1 MKRRVPPGLLPRWKW
16 MATGLL
22 FMGLGVMLVV
32 FLKMQQQTLK
42 LVHHHQLH
50 HSPEFSFLP
59 KSSRQRGENSS
70 KNDGNSDKLAFLFIA
85 RHSIPLDILWEHFF
99 LESQKHKYS
108 VYIHARPGYVYTT
121 ENTQCRSF
129 LNRQLK
135 NSVQVEWG
143 EASMVEAERLLLAEA
158 LQDPLNQRFILLSD
172 SCIPLYNFDYTYN
185 YVMSSPKSFV
195 DSFLHTRDDQYN
207 PKMRNVVLREK
218 WRKGSQ
224 WFVLIRSHAQAVVSD
239 SSVFAIFQKHCR
251 KMLLPENWREIAST
265 NKTHENH
272 NCIPDEHYIQTLI
285 AVKNKEAEIERRTLT
300 YSQWEQTKKDKGGR
314 RGWHPMTFNFAAATV
329 ETIRAIQDI
338 YKIHYEAEARTDL
351 CSLEGEA
358 MPCYLF
364 ARKFNRAAGFR
375 LLDQVASYENRV

>member
-1 MKRRVPPGLLPRWKW
+1 

-22 FMGLGVMLVV
+22 FMGLGVMLVI
-32 FLKMQQQTLK
+32 FIKMQQQTSK
-42 LVHHHQLH
+42 LVHHHWHH
-50 HSPEFSFLP
+50 HSSEFSSLP

-172 SCIPLYNFDYTYN
+172 
-185 YVMSSPKSFV
+185 
-195 DSFLHTRDDQYN
+195 R
-207 PKMRNVVLREK
+207 
-218 WRKGSQ
+218 
-224 WFVLIRSHAQAVVSD
+224 
-239 SSVFAIFQKHCR
+239 
-251 KMLLPENWREIAST
+251 
-265 NKTHENH
+265 
-272 NCIPDEHYIQTLI
+272 
-285 AVKNKEAEIERRTLT
+285 
-300 YSQWEQTKKDKGGR
+300 
-314 RGWHPMTFNFAAATV
+314 
-329 ETIRAIQDI
+329 
-338 YKIHYEAEARTDL
+338 
-351 CSLEGEA
+351 
-358 MPCYLF
+358 
-364 ARKFNRAAGFR
+364 
-375 LLDQVASYENRV
+375 